1 MFRAF
6 VCLVL
11 LNVFI
16 GYSNV
21 GVASLVTRNNY
32 SFGICQVPDARVL
45 QTIELVAA
53 WPTKGFTN
61 LLPNEMRQR
70 IEYRQKAT
78 LSPPYGRY

>member
-32 SFGICQVPDARVL
+32 AFGICQVPDARVL
-45 QTIELVAA
+45 QTIELIAS
-53 WPTKGFTN
+53 WPTKGFAN
-61 LLPNEMRQR
+61 LLPLL
-70 IEYRQKAT
+70 IEYVRS
-78 LSPPYGRY
+78 SPLTHYIQ